1 MHQSAE
7 LLDPPLVNKKLC
19 LRFCRNY
26 ISQSEPVAA
35 PTSFEDKVNQ
45 IQPESRTPAS
55 SAKHDHQITVVNK
68 QQQAIQLNQAKSFT
82 ALSPV
87 FQIQNCTVNI
97 YY

>member
-1 MHQSAE
+1 MSSI
-7 LLDPPLVNKKLC
+7 LS
-19 LRFCRNY
+19 NY
-26 ISQSEPVAA
+26 ISQNESVAA
-35 PTSFEDKVNQ
+35 STSFEDKENQ

-97 YY
+97 YN